1 MNCDWADVAVLNA
14 TGLNAASLKYNEL
27 ECNGPNAV
35 MLKSGE
41 FQADKFQLRGSLPL
55 CRAPVVPCS
64 VWTIGES
71 AVNLQEFGSLSP
83 KGRMRNSVKNNV

>member
-1 MNCDWADVAVLNA
+1 M
-14 TGLNAASLKYNEL
+14 GLKYNEL

-41 FQADKFQLRGSLPL
+41 FQADKFQLWGSLSL

-71 AVNLQEFGSLSP
+71 AVNLQEFGSLSGN
-83 KGRMRNSVKNNV
+83 KQRKMAGKCTRKIC